1 MPCTEA
7 VVTPD
12 PTDEAMV
19 ARAVVLGE
27 LGRATCRPNPAVG
40 CVVTDA
46 EGRIVGEGYHAHAGG
61 PHAEVVALHAAG
73 ARARGGTAYVSLE
86 PCDHHGRTPPCT
98 DALLAAGVA
107 RVVHALSDPSD
118 EARGG
123 AARLAAAGVE
133 VRGGVLSEW
142 ASTQNEVWLTAQR
155 LGRPFV
161 TLKLA
166 QTLDGLLTV
175 RGRRWLT
182 GQVSRTAVH
191 RQRGWHDVVLVGV
204 GTVLVDDPSLDV
216 RHVEP
221 VAEQPRPVVLDTHL
235 RTPPTARVVE
245 RGALL
250 LCGPDAPADA
260 RGALEA
266 AGAEVAPADVD
277 ASGAVDVRA
286 ALAAL
291 HDRGVRA
298 VYAEGGAA
306 VAASLVAADA
316 VDRLHVHLARNL
328 YGPGALPR
336 LAPCL
341 EPPASAWSWR
351 TERTGELG
359 DDLEIVAVPEPSPVA
374 RALRAARAAG

>member
-1 MPCTEA
+1 MTA
-7 VVTPD
+7 HAND
-12 PTDEAMV
+12 QAFV

-40 CVVTDA
+40 CVVTGADGA
-46 EGRIVGEGYHAHAGG
+46 IVGEGYHARAGG

-86 PCDHHGRTPPCT
+86 PCAHHGRTPPCT

-107 RVVHALSDPSD
+107 RVVFALSDPSD

-123 AARLAAAGVE
+123 AEVLRAAGVE
-133 VRGGVLSEW
+133 VVADVLPEW
-142 ASTQNEVWLTAQR
+142 ASTQNEVWLTAQAV
-155 LGRPFV
+155 GRPFV

-166 QTLDGLLTV
+166 QTLDGLLSV

-182 GQVSRTAVH
+182 GEVSRTAVH

-204 GTVLVDDPSLDV
+204 GTVLADDPSLDV

-221 VAEQPRPVVLDTHL
+221 VAAQPRPVVLDTHL

-250 LCGPDAPADA
+250 LAGASPPADA
-260 RGALEA
+260 RAALEA
-266 AGAEVAPADVD
+266 AGAEVLEVATGAD
-277 ASGAVDVRA
+277 GRLDVEA
-286 ALAAL
+286 ALASL
-291 HDRGVRA
+291 HARGVRA
-298 VYAEGGAA
+298 VYAEGGAG
-306 VAASLVAADA
+306 VAASLVAAGA
-316 VDRLHVHLARNL
+316 VDRLHIHLARGV
-328 YGPGALPR
+328 YGPSALPR

-341 EPPASAWSWR
+341 DVPASSGWAWR

-359 DDLEIVAVPEPSPVA
+359 DDLEIVAVPDPSPVA
-374 RALRAARAAG
+374 RARAATAAAPHPA